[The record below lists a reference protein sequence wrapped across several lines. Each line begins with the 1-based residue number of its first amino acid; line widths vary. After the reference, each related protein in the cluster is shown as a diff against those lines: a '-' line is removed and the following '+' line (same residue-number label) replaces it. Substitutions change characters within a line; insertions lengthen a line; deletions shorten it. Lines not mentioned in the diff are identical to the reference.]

1 MKARLVFLC
10 LLIPL
15 ITLMMTLAIEPVSSV
30 DTRVFVTPPVSYAQ
44 QGESFNVTVRVEDA
58 TSAHA
63 VFSFYIN
70 MSFNP
75 DILQYDNVTEGEFL
89 EDQPDGT
96 IAWGPRVEQERGWIF
111 FGWATKGQHS
121 GVDGDGSLAI
131 VRFNVT
137 DMGESWL
144 NITNPQTV
152 LIEMQPFG
160 GGFQP
165 VEISCTLENGEFTN
179 IAGVPPEAS
188 FTYSPEKP
196 YINGEVTFNASDSYD
211 PDETGYIVSYKWD
224 FGDGTTEVY
233 IEDVNLTAIAKHT
246 YTTGGSKSV
255 KLTVKDNVGMEND
268 VTADVRVRFEH
279 DIAIKTVDVSKTEV
293 SAGESVTV
301 SVTVVNQ
308 GASTETFTVTAYYD
322 TTSIGEETVS
332 NLSVDD
338 EETVDFVWE
347 TSGVTEG
354 KYAIKAIVTG
364 VDDDGDATNNQKF
377 GGSVDVKPAAGFP
390 IAYAI
395 AAAVV
400 VIVVILGIFLYLR
413 RKG

>member
-1 MKARLVFLC
+1 MKARFVFLC

-15 ITLMMTLAIEPVSSV
+15 ITLMMALAIEPVSSA
-30 DTRVFVTPPVSYAQ
+30 DTRVFVTPPISYAQ
-44 QGESFNVTVRVEDA
+44 QGESFNITVRVEDA

-89 EDQPDGT
+89 KDQPDGT
-96 IAWGPRVEQERGWIF
+96 IMWGPRVEQERGWVY
-111 FGWATKGQHS
+111 FGWATKGEHS

-137 DMGESWL
+137 DMGESAL
-144 NITNPQTV
+144 NITNPNTV

-160 GGFQP
+160 GGFEP

-196 YINGEVTFNASDSYD
+196 HINDEVTFNASGSYD
-211 PDETGYIVSYKWD
+211 PDATGYIVSYEWD

-233 IEDVNLTAIAKHT
+233 IEAVNLTAIAKHA
-246 YTTGGSKSV
+246 YTTGGGKSV
-255 KLTVKDNVGMEND
+255 KLTVKDNTGMEND
-268 VTADVRVRFEH
+268 VTADVLVRFEH
-279 DIAIKTVDVSKTEV
+279 DIAIKTVEASKTEV
-293 SAGESVTV
+293 SAGESVTI
-301 SVTVVNQ
+301 SVTVVNE
-308 GASTETFTVTAYYD
+308 GASPETFTVTAYYD
-322 TTSIGEETVS
+322 TISIGEETVS
-332 NLSVDD
+332 NLSVDG
-338 EETVDFVWE
+338 EETVEFIWK

-354 KYAIKAIVTG
+354 KYAIKGVVTG
-364 VDDDGDATNNQKF
+364 VDNDGDTTNNQKF
-377 GGSVDVKPAAGFP
+377 GGSVDVKAAGEFP
-390 IAYAI
+390 IAYVI
-395 AAAVV
+395 AAVV
-400 VIVVILGIFLYLR
+400 IVIVLIVGIFAYLR
-413 RKG
+413 RRG